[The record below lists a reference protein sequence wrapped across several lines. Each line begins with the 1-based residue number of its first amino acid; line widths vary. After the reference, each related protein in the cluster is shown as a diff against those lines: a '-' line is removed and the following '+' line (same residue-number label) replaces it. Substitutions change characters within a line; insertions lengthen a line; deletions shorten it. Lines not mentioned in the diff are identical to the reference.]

1 MRELSAELVQAQ
13 EAACR
18 HVARELHDGV
28 GAELTATRFALAGVE
43 TWLPADAPP
52 QCAAALAVANRSLDA
67 VCAASRQAVAELHAP
82 SLEAGIVGALAQ
94 WTGDF
99 AARTNLRT
107 SFVCAADVRLT
118 RLPADAALAVFRVAQ
133 EALNN
138 IAKHARAES
147 ADVRIE
153 TGRRHLTLDHQRRRH
168 RLDAQRPQP
177 SRPFRAERHAGALRR
192 LRRHAARQR
201 PAHRLRPWRQR
212 AQRRAARSCRRAL
225 RGMRCWRAHRA
236 PSVARC
242 NREHAIM
249 SLRILL
255 ADDHAVVR
263 QGVRQL
269 LLDRGVAREVTE
281 AQTGAEALEAVAQHS
296 YDVVLLD
303 ISLPDMNGV
312 EVLKRLKR
320 KAPRVAVL
328 MFSMY
333 REDQYAVRALKAG
346 AAGYLS
352 KTVDAAQMIGAI
364 QQVAAG
370 RKYVSP
376 AMAEA
381 LADYVSFDGEQL
393 PHEKLSDREYQTLC
407 MLASGKRLTDIAMT
421 LSLSVKTVSVYRTRL
436 LEKMK
441 LRNNAEL
448 TFYVMSNRLV
458 DLNPAMAG

>member
-1 MRELSAELVQAQ
+1 MLRVL
-13 EAACR
+13 
-18 HVARELHDGV
+18 
-28 GAELTATRFALAGVE
+28 AT
-43 TWLPADAPP
+43 
-52 QCAAALAVANRSLDA
+52 
-67 VCAASRQAVAELHAP
+67 
-82 SLEAGIVGALAQ
+82 
-94 WTGDF
+94 
-99 AARTNLRT
+99 
-107 SFVCAADVRLT
+107 
-118 RLPADAALAVFRVAQ
+118 
-133 EALNN
+133 
-138 IAKHARAES
+138 
-147 ADVRIE
+147 
-153 TGRRHLTLDHQRRRH
+153 
-168 RLDAQRPQP
+168 
-177 SRPFRAERHAGALRR
+177 SRPAPRLSLRERA
-192 LRRHAARQR
+192 
-201 PAHRLRPWRQR
+201 
-212 AQRRAARSCRRAL
+212 
-225 RGMRCWRAHRA
+225 
-236 PSVARC
+236 V
-242 NREHAIM
+242 M

-269 LLDRGVAREVTE
+269 LIDRGVALEVAE
-281 AQTGAEALEAVAQHS
+281 AETGAEALAAVARHV

-352 KTVDAAQMIGAI
+352 KTVDTAQMIGAI

-407 MLASGKRLTDIAMT
+407 MLASGQRLTDIANA

>member
-1 MRELSAELVQAQ
+1 
-13 EAACR
+13 
-18 HVARELHDGV
+18 
-28 GAELTATRFALAGVE
+28 
-43 TWLPADAPP
+43 
-52 QCAAALAVANRSLDA
+52 
-67 VCAASRQAVAELHAP
+67 
-82 SLEAGIVGALAQ
+82 
-94 WTGDF
+94 
-99 AARTNLRT
+99 
-107 SFVCAADVRLT
+107 
-118 RLPADAALAVFRVAQ
+118 
-133 EALNN
+133 
-138 IAKHARAES
+138 
-147 ADVRIE
+147 
-153 TGRRHLTLDHQRRRH
+153 
-168 RLDAQRPQP
+168 
-177 SRPFRAERHAGALRR
+177 
-192 LRRHAARQR
+192 
-201 PAHRLRPWRQR
+201 
-212 AQRRAARSCRRAL
+212 
-225 RGMRCWRAHRA
+225 
-236 PSVARC
+236 
-242 NREHAIM
+242 M

-281 AQTGAEALEAVAQHS
+281 AQSGAEALEAVAQHS

-364 QQVAAG
+364 QQVVAG

-407 MLASGKRLTDIAMT
+407 MLASGKRLTDIAMA

>member
-1 MRELSAELVQAQ
+1 
-13 EAACR
+13 
-18 HVARELHDGV
+18 
-28 GAELTATRFALAGVE
+28 
-43 TWLPADAPP
+43 
-52 QCAAALAVANRSLDA
+52 
-67 VCAASRQAVAELHAP
+67 
-82 SLEAGIVGALAQ
+82 
-94 WTGDF
+94 
-99 AARTNLRT
+99 
-107 SFVCAADVRLT
+107 
-118 RLPADAALAVFRVAQ
+118 
-133 EALNN
+133 
-138 IAKHARAES
+138 
-147 ADVRIE
+147 
-153 TGRRHLTLDHQRRRH
+153 
-168 RLDAQRPQP
+168 
-177 SRPFRAERHAGALRR
+177 
-192 LRRHAARQR
+192 
-201 PAHRLRPWRQR
+201 
-212 AQRRAARSCRRAL
+212 
-225 RGMRCWRAHRA
+225 
-236 PSVARC
+236 
-242 NREHAIM
+242 M
-249 SLRILL
+249 SLRILI
-255 ADDHAVVR
+255 AEDHAIVR

-269 LLDRGVAREVTE
+269 LIDRGVADDVAE
-281 AQTGAEALEAVAQHS
+281 AQTGGEVLTEASRHV
-296 YDVVLLD
+296 YDVILLD

-320 KAPRVAVL
+320 KLPRVPVL

-352 KTVDAAQMIGAI
+352 KTVDATQMIAAI

-407 MLASGKRLTDIAMT
+407 MLASGKRLTDIAIA

-458 DLNPAMAG
+458 DLNPAMTV